1 MVELLGHPGA
11 LGVGLGGGQV
21 FLGVLDAAIERGGI
35 EFGERNGFLG
45 QHGDRARVHFDE
57 AAARDEIFGP
67 RDFRVTQRN
76 GT

>member
-35 EFGERNGFLG
+35 EFGERNGL
-45 QHGDRARVHFDE
+45 DRKSTRLNSSH
-57 AAARDEIFGP
+57 
-67 RDFRVTQRN
+67 
-76 GT
+76 